1 MKIMPKSILD
11 KQLKAIANAQRLMIL
26 DWLKDPTAHFRP
38 QIDGDLVKDRP
49 RPANDSAAPE
59 IAGRCRVP
67 DPEADQEMDILQ
79 AG

>member
-38 QIDGDLVKDRP
+38 QIDGDLVTDCLLYT
-49 RPANDSAAPE
+49 S
-59 IAGRCRVP
+59 RCV
-67 DPEADQEMDILQ
+67 
-79 AG
+79 